1 MIDNPSSSLY
11 NKQGGMFGADP
22 FWQRMRKKHGK
33 DWQII
38 MGKNL
43 GNKR

>member
-1 MIDNPSSSLY
+1 
-11 NKQGGMFGADP
+11 MFGADP
-22 FWQRMRKKHGK
+22 FWQKIRKKHGK

-38 MGKNL
+38 MGKGL